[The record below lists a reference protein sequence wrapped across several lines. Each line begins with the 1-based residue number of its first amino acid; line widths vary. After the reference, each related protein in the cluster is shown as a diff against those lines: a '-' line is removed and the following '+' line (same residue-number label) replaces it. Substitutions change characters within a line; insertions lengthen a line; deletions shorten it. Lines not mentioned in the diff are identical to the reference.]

1 MLLWV
6 YNAHRNFCASL
17 VRKTK
22 KEYFGNIY
30 QKKISDNKTFWKTIL
45 PFLTNK
51 EINKNNINL

>member
-30 QKKISDNKTFWKTIL
+30 QKKD
-45 PFLTNK
+45 
-51 EINKNNINL
+51 